1 MDRQRDP
8 RAGHT
13 PYLWLAAGAVTL
25 GVGAGLASGAGV
37 AQADTGPATHE
48 PTTPRP
54 RAEVHER
61 VSRQTPPKPKTAAA
75 RTLSAGKTAPAVAS
89 ALSVPGLPSL
99 PSPGVVVQ
107 QAINVLTTVVNNT
120 PIRGLLDTIA
130 PVSSTAGVSAV
141 RLPGSPVGTAM
152 SADGSHIFVTTAPF
166 TAGIP
171 FVAFPGAY
179 SVTEI
184 DTRTNTI
191 VGIPVAVEGGA
202 TGGVVLSADGTRA
215 ALMSSTGT
223 YGSSTRVTVID
234 TANSAVINAVDLSG
248 SVGLTVFAPDGDH
261 VFCETLDSPSS
272 SVAVAVIDGRT
283 GTPTGPP
290 AQISG
295 FPIGYLAFSG
305 TRGYLTT
312 IASTAG
318 VSTTTVTAIE
328 TADNSIAGSVIIGGV
343 ADGGV
348 VISPDGTKAV
358 QITSDTSFGG
368 SKITIFDTATLAAI
382 GSPILL
388 GGYRNPYV
396 PAMFSDGGNRLSA
409 ITGTPFGSQLLVFD
423 TTTDAPVSTPIALA
437 AGSLFLT
444 GATIFGP
451 NADLLYIPDLSVD
464 QYGKTHTTAIVV
476 DTVSGTVVGS
486 PLVLDGDTAGLTGFA
501 ISPDRTRVFQTL
513 TRDAD
518 SSIAIIGADGGLVAP
533 TVQLS
538 GYTSRPV
545 QFSLDGSRAY
555 QTTNGISAMTTAID
569 VATGTVIG
577 NPVAVNSDGGDDVW
591 VAASGDPV
599 YRTTRITLF
608 EFIIPLP
615 SPWGFGIVW
624 SLASTHVN
632 AIDAAAF

>member
-1 MDRQRDP
+1 M
-8 RAGHT
+8 AT
-13 PYLWLAAGAVTL
+13 GALTL
-25 GVGAGLASGAGV
+25 GVGAGLAAGAGI
-37 AQADTGPATHE
+37 AQADTGTDHAG
-48 PTTPRP
+48 
-54 RAEVHER
+54 
-61 VSRQTPPKPKTAAA
+61 AAA
-75 RTLSAGKTAPAVAS
+75 YRPKAAAAAAPAQHHARDRRTTLTRSTATMRSANAVAS
-89 ALSVPGLPSL
+89 AWSVPALPSL

-107 QAINVLTTVVNNT
+107 HMVNVMTAIVSNS
-120 PIRGLLDTIA
+120 PIRGLLDTIT
-130 PVSSTAGVSAV
+130 PVSSTSGVSAI

-318 VSTTTVTAIE
+318 VSTTTVTVIE

-348 VISPDGTKAV
+348 VISPDGTKAAQV
-358 QITSDTSFGG
+358 TSDTSFGG
-368 SKITIFDTATLAAI
+368 SKITMFDTATLAAI

-423 TTTDAPVSTPIALA
+423 TATDAPVSTPIALA

-444 GATIFGP
+444 GATVFGP
-451 NADLLYIPDLSVD
+451 NADLLYIPDVSVD
-464 QYGKTHTTAIVV
+464 ENGKTHTTAIVV

-486 PLVLDGDTAGLTGFA
+486 PLVFDGDTAGLTGFA

-569 VATGTVIG
+569 AATGTVIG
-577 NPVAVNSDGGDDVW
+577 NPVAVRSDGGDDVW
-591 VAASGDPV
+591 VAASGNPV

-624 SLASTHVN
+624 SLASTHIN